1 MTWLRC
7 ESCSHVF
14 TDGYFSPEVASV
26 VFSKAHENQK
36 PASDMERQRPISA
49 RVVERVA
56 RHVSEGAWLDVGFGN
71 GSLLFTAAEWG
82 FEPVGIDLRQSSVDA
97 MARFGVE
104 VHCVDIASLN
114 GDGRFSVV
122 SMADVLEHMPFPKV
136 GLTAARRLLKDGG
149 VLFISMPNFGCP
161 LWQFLDS
168 QRTNPYWSE
177 IEHFHNFSRARLYAL
192 LKEMGF
198 TPLGYDVSQRY
209 RVCMEIV
216 ARYESR

>member
-1 MTWLRC
+1 
-7 ESCSHVF
+7 
-14 TDGYFSPEVASV
+14 
-26 VFSKAHENQK
+26 
-36 PASDMERQRPISA
+36 
-49 RVVERVA
+49 
-56 RHVSEGAWLDVGFGN
+56 
-71 GSLLFTAAEWG
+71 
-82 FEPVGIDLRQSSVDA
+82 